1 MSVCCVPGSEFAAGR
16 ARRSTTVA
24 RQSSR
29 YRQHFTAA
37 AVLLISVALCSCG
50 RASPVVRRPAA
61 PIYDRLV
68 ACEYNPNRPAGW
80 ICPPHFDLR
89 HLLGLSTAAA
99 STRAKEHAL
108 EIRVVERDGRGLVL
122 ERDTVTNR
130 VNVVVVDGIVTAIQ
144 SVG

>member
-1 MSVCCVPGSEFAAGR
+1 
-16 ARRSTTVA
+16 
-24 RQSSR
+24 
-29 YRQHFTAA
+29 
-37 AVLLISVALCSCG
+37 
-50 RASPVVRRPAA
+50 
-61 PIYDRLV
+61 
-68 ACEYNPNRPAGW
+68 
-80 ICPPHFDLR
+80 
-89 HLLGLSTAAA
+89 LSTGAA